1 MLSQIQ
7 RFGGAM
13 FTPVLLFPFAG
24 IVVGIAIM
32 LSNPLFV
39 GEALTAPDNLFAQ
52 IVHIIEEGG
61 WAVFR
66 NMPLIFAVG
75 LPIGLAKQAQGRACL
90 AVLISFLTWNY
101 FINAMGTTWGHFF
114 GVNFSAE
121 PVAGSGLA
129 MIAGIKTLDTSII
142 GAIIISGIVTAI
154 HNLLFR

>member
-32 LSNPLFV
+32 LRNPLFV

-66 NMPLIFAVG
+66 NMPLILLSAYR
-75 LPIGLAKQAQGRACL
+75 LARQSRRRA
-90 AVLISFLTWNY
+90 A
-101 FINAMGTTWGHFF
+101 
-114 GVNFSAE
+114 
-121 PVAGSGLA
+121 PVW
-129 MIAGIKTLDTSII
+129 
-142 GAIIISGIVTAI
+142 
-154 HNLLFR
+154 RC

>member
-1 MLSQIQ
+1 LLHEDLKMLSQIQ

-32 LSNPLFV
+32 LRNPLFV

-66 NMPLIFAVG
+66 NMPLI
-75 LPIGLAKQAQGRACL
+75 LPSVYRLAWRSRRRA
-90 AVLISFLTWNY
+90 A
-101 FINAMGTTWGHFF
+101 
-114 GVNFSAE
+114 
-121 PVAGSGLA
+121 PVW
-129 MIAGIKTLDTSII
+129 
-142 GAIIISGIVTAI
+142 
-154 HNLLFR
+154 RC

>member
-32 LSNPLFV
+32 LRNPMFV
-39 GEALTAPDNLFAQ
+39 GEALTAPDSLFAQ

-61 WAVFR
+61 WTVFR

-75 LPIGLAKQAQGRACL
+75 LPIGWRSRPRAGL
-90 AVLISFLTWNY
+90 RRYWSVFLRNY
-101 FINAMGTTWGHFF
+101 FINAMGMTWGHFF
-114 GVNFSAE
+114 GVDFTWIPRREA
-121 PVAGSGLA
+121 A
-129 MIAGIKTLDTSII
+129 
-142 GAIIISGIVTAI
+142 
-154 HNLLFR
+154 